1 MRRETVKLINITCR
15 ISLIFFMSGMILYC
29 KDNIAENSV
38 SNIGKMMS
46 MSTVRAEEKDGND
59 TESSADNE
67 EESLTSNPDDSETEY
82 ESKEG
87 TDQQVNNGPV
97 SESETETESDPD
109 GGHSDSICVVIDP
122 GHGGENLGGEYEE
135 YVEKE
140 MTLIVAKAMKEELEK
155 YEGVTVYMTRTADQE
170 LSLEERCD
178 YAKSVD
184 ADFLFCLHFNMS
196 EHHTLF
202 GAECWVSAFG
212 ENYSKG
218 YAFASV
224 EMDMLQE
231 LGLYSRGIKTR
242 LNNRGGD
249 YYGII
254 RRSVEKEIPCVIIE
268 HCHLDQKNDIAF
280 YDHDEK
286 LKDFGRLDATA
297 VARYFNLKS
306 EALGVDYSN
315 YQNLTVEIPDGVMAP
330 DQSEPEYCMIEV
342 LDQNA
347 DNGEVT
353 VQVSAADYDS
363 GMLYYTYS
371 YDDGEHF
378 SELQRWPDR
387 SSDTFSFVMKVP
399 SRVIPR
405 IVING
410 YNGYDLCT
418 TSNVISLPAMDYKTP
433 EQIAAELAAKDV
445 VESISKAV
453 NSKRDI
459 AEKMA
464 AENKNIDEAPEADS
478 FLIIV
483 CVVCALLVLVMV
495 ISMALIVCSR
505 RNRRRRR
512 KARKR
517 ADH

>member
-1 MRRETVKLINITCR
+1 MSRETVKLINTICR
-15 ISLIFFMSGMILYC
+15 MSLILFVSGIILCC
-29 KDNIAENSV
+29 KNNFAGSCVN
-38 SNIGKMMS
+38 NIGKM
-46 MSTVRAEEKDGND
+46 STVQAAEKDGKG
-59 TESSADNE
+59 TEVSVDNE
-67 EESLTSNPDDSETEY
+67 EESLTAYPDDSESEY

-87 TDQQVNNGPV
+87 TDQKLDNEPENKSGTKP
-97 SESETETESDPD
+97 ESDPESD
-109 GGHSDSICVVIDP
+109 MERDSSDSIRIVIDP
-122 GHGGENLGGEYEE
+122 GHGGENLGGEYED
-135 YVEKE
+135 YTEKE

-178 YAKSVD
+178 FAWNVD

-224 EMDMLQE
+224 EMDMLQD

-242 LNNRGGD
+242 LNSRGTD

-254 RRSVEKEIPCVIIE
+254 RQSVEREIPCVIIE
-268 HCHLDQKNDIAF
+268 HCHLDQKNDMPF

-286 LKDFGRLDATA
+286 LKEFGRLDATA
-297 VARYFNLKS
+297 AARYFNLKS
-306 EALGVDYSN
+306 EELGVDYSN
-315 YQNLTVEIPDGVMAP
+315 YQNLTVEVPADVMAP
-330 DQSEPEYCMIEV
+330 DQTEPEYCTIEV
-342 LDQNA
+342 LKQNA

-378 SELQRWPDR
+378 SGLQRWPDR

-405 IVING
+405 IVVNG
-410 YNGYDLCT
+410 YNGYDLYT
-418 TSNVISLPAMDYKTP
+418 ASNVIPLPAMDYKTP

-445 VESISKAV
+445 VESISRTV
-453 NSKRDI
+453 NAKRDI

-464 AENKNIDEAPEADS
+464 AENKNIDEAPESDS

-483 CVVCALLVLVMV
+483 CAVCALLVLVMV
-495 ISMALIVCSR
+495 ISIAVIVCSR
-505 RNRRRRR
+505 R
-512 KARKR
+512 KR
-517 ADH
+517 